1 MFDNYELLWK
11 GIIRPPRATY
21 HSIDIG
27 INVLDEGPKVF
38 RKNGMKIKRT
48 DV

>member
-27 INVLDEGPKVF
+27 KVSL
-38 RKNGMKIKRT
+38 MKGLRFLEK
-48 DV
+48 VE